1 MLELLTGYIRDEIAY
16 EFLYSKKTLVYIILI
31 AVMAAVFSNFAG
43 AFQSRQIS
51 GISFYV
57 VYMLLITLC
66 LMSFRTAVYGISEK
80 LESLTTFMR
89 VLCPGYFLAV
99 AFSSGSAN
107 YLFIPLNKNCFI
119 I

>member
-1 MLELLTGYIRDEIAY
+1 MS
-16 EFLYSKKTLVYIILI
+16 FVQQKTLVYIILI

-51 GISFYV
+51 GISFTLYIA
-57 VYMLLITLC
+57 LITSC
-66 LMSFRTAVYGISEK
+66 CMSFGRSVYGISEK

-99 AFSSGSAN
+99 AFSSGSATSIFFYN
-107 YLFIPLNKNCFI
+107 LILFLI
-119 I
+119 IFQSL